1 MFQPG
6 THIHEYV
13 DVGNDVIEISFST
26 HREDV
31 PLYRAMQKAM
41 AAAINT
47 LQSEMAKDNNQTA
60 WFAPAKEE
68 STSETPKDASFRD
81 KLAMFKQ
88 NDSGKPLIPQKP
100 TLPRKPVMKAPMKK
114 DGLKKTHQKKEY
126 NTNSCSGNDAI
137 ASIKERMAQITG
149 DKNTANNT
157 WTYWDA
163 STQRY
168 VECQSYSQPKKSSE
182 KKTAVSGKK
191 KQSEKKTATA
201 GKKKQSE
208 KKTATAGK
216 KKHSEKKTDTA
227 GGKKPQSGKN
237 TATAGKKTAP
247 AWKKKQSEKIQRTCG
262 ICQKKF
268 MTNFTGENPT
278 CYSCFKHKH

>member
-31 PLYRAMQKAM
+31 TLYRVMQKAM

-47 LQSEMAKDNNQTA
+47 LQSEMAKENNQTS
-60 WFAPAKEE
+60 WFAPMKEE
-68 STSETPKDASFRD
+68 STSQTPNGASFRD

-88 NDSGKPLIPQKP
+88 NDSGKPPIPQKP
-100 TLPRKPVMKAPMKK
+100 TLPRKPVMNTPMKK

-149 DKNTANNT
+149 KNTASDT

-163 STQRY
+163 STQDY
-168 VECQSYSQPKKSSE
+168 VECQRYNQPKKQSE
-182 KKTAVSGKK
+182 KKTDTAGGKK
-191 KQSEKKTATA
+191 PQSGKKTATA

-208 KKTATAGK
+208 KKTATAEK
-216 KKHSEKKTDTA
+216 KKPSEKKTATAEGKKPSEKKTATA
-227 GGKKPQSGKN
+227 GKKKPQSGK
-237 TATAGKKTAP
+237 KT
-247 AWKKKQSEKIQRTCG
+247 QRTCG
-262 ICQKKF
+262 ICKKKF
-268 MTNFTGENPT
+268 MTNFTGENPS
-278 CYSCFKHKH
+278 CYSCFKNKN